1 MVFSSQIFLFY
12 FLPIVLIIYNLV
24 NRRLKNLFL
33 CIASLFFYAWGEPVY
48 VLIMLFST
56 VFDFCNGI
64 FMEKYPEH
72 KKKILILSVVGNLGI
87 LFTFKYLG
95 LFIESINHLGIDIP
109 VVNLRLPIGISF
121 YTFQT
126 MSYSIDVYRNR
137 VKVSHNIID
146 FGLFVSSFPQL
157 IAGPIVKYI
166 DIEKEL
172 ESRDD
177 SLDRVGDAVFLFLK
191 GLILKVI
198 LANTFAEAI
207 TKIDISSSFAALIL
221 SWFLFS
227 LQIYYDFHGYSTMA
241 IALGRMFG
249 FNFPQNFN
257 FPYSARSITDFW
269 NRWHIS
275 LSSWFKEYVYIPL
288 GGNRVSVARHIF
300 NLFVVWALTGFW
312 HGASYNFLLWGI
324 YYFIILTLEKYVFG
338 KNLSKANRFIT
349 TIYVAAITLVG
360 WGIFM
365 ADSTEVLFSYTKS
378 FHRLYDFNSLGVFVE
393 YILYIIVGIFFSFPH
408 KNKLPDRITKTL
420 LIILGVISVALVVSG
435 SYNPFL
441 YFRF

>member
-33 CIASLFFYAWGEPVY
+33 CIASLFFYAWGEPIY
-48 VLIMLFST
+48 VVIMLFST
-56 VFDFCNGI
+56 VFDFYNGI

-95 LFIESINHLGIDIP
+95 LFIASINHLGIDLP

-177 SLDRVGDAVFLFLK
+177 SLERVGDAVFLFLK

-207 TKIDISSSFAALIL
+207 TKIDISSSFFALLITCV
-221 SWFLFS
+221 FFS

-257 FPYSARSITDFW
+257 FPYSAKSITDFW
-269 NRWHIS
+269 SRWHIS

-288 GGNRVSVARHIF
+288 GGNRVSVSRNIF

-324 YYFIILTLEKYVFG
+324 YYFIILTVEKFF
-338 KNLSKANRFIT
+338 LSKYLTKSNRIIS
-349 TIYVAAITLVG
+349 TIYVTAITLVG
-360 WGIFM
+360 WSIFM
-365 ADSTEVLFSYTKS
+365 ADSTETLISYTKS
-378 FHRLYDFNSLGVFVE
+378 FNQLLDRNSLGVFVE

-408 KNKLPDRITKTL
+408 KIKIPENIKKI
-420 LIILGVISVALVVSG
+420 ALVMLGIISIAFIISG